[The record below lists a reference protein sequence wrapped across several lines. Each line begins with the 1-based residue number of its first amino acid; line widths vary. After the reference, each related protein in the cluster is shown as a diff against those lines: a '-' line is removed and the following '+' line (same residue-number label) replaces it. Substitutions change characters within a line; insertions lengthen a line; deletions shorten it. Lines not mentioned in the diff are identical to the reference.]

1 MGYNVQMELTQEQY
15 TLIKPFLPVGRGNCK
30 VDNLHALNVMLY
42 MAENGCKW
50 RCLPKEFGNWNTLYV
65 KITRWAKK
73 GILEKIFETLRNNG
87 ICETM
92 FLDSTIVKVHPDAAG
107 ALKKRALKASEEVA
121 AG

>member
-1 MGYNVQMELTQEQY
+1 MELTQEQY
-15 TLIKPFLPVGRGNCK
+15 ELIKPFLPVGRGNCK

-42 MAENGCKW
+42 MAENACKW

-87 ICETM
+87 ICTTM
-92 FLDSTIVKVHPDAAG
+92 FMDSTIVKAHPDAAG
-107 ALKKRALKASEEVA
+107 ALKKRGLKVLEEA
-121 AG
+121 AAD